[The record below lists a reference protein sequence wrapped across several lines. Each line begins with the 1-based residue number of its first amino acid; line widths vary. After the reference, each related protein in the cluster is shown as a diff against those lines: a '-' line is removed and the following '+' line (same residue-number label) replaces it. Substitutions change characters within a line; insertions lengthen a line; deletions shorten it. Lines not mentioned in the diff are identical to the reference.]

1 MPHPFIYHQ
10 ITSHHIRSYHI
21 ISDHI
26 ISYHHTLHL
35 PLSACLSRSPTIRR
49 HSLLQ
54 GSRRTGLAY
63 IPNGWGHHP
72 SSPATLSQHTSNTPK
87 NSSALFL
94 EPPALSWSPK
104 SGDFA
109 RLLGGNHMDLSE
121 CGVDRCH
128 RVWCQGPYASWRGS
142 PDYKPKPISAIF
154 TFSTL
159 GLVIPVS
166 IILHHGI
173 MKQWKPSNVAW
184 ANHCSYNSHH
194 PTWLLLAVAGPHDN
208 GATGVETWSHWW
220 KPLQVSL

>member
-1 MPHPFIYHQ
+1 MGGVI
-10 ITSHHIRSYHI
+10 IT
-21 ISDHI
+21 
-26 ISYHHTLHL
+26 
-35 PLSACLSRSPTIRR
+35 
-49 HSLLQ
+49 
-54 GSRRTGLAY
+54 
-63 IPNGWGHHP
+63 
-72 SSPATLSQHTSNTPK
+72 PAPQQPSQHTSNTPK
-87 NSSALFL
+87 NHPHLFFGTTSTVIL
-94 EPPALSWSPK
+94 SPK

-109 RLLGGNHMDLSE
+109 RLLGGINMDLSE

-128 RVWCQGPYASWRGS
+128 RVWCQGPCASWRGS

-194 PTWLLLAVAGPHDN
+194 PTWLLLAVAGPHGN
-208 GATGVETWSHWW
+208 RVHW
-220 KPLQVSL
+220 